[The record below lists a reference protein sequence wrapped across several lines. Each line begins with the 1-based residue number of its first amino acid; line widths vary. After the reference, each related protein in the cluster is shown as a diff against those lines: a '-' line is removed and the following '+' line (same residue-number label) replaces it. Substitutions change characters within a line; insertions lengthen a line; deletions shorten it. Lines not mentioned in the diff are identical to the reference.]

1 MLSNERPLGATRQN
15 EERDV
20 PGSQVMLVAN
30 AAVSRR
36 NQSAIWLRLANVWL
50 TNLRSRLR
58 R

>member
-1 MLSNERPLGATRQN
+1 M
-15 EERDV
+15 